1 MWSPLLALVLLLA
14 PGVSPTAEPR
24 ALSFEAAMAS
34 VGTTVQ
40 VRSASDAA
48 EVSGKGARA
57 QPRVTSNP
65 VISAAMGARVTPGD
79 QQGLEGTIGINQPIS
94 VRRYARRSRAALQAE
109 TRWRVARVDEARL
122 GQQLAVARAWLE
134 LRRAEEQHALSLE
147 QVGVQE
153 ARVDTLE
160 RLVAAHERN
169 EADSVDARAELER
182 ARLQVLEA
190 EGVQVDAAYALA
202 QALGRVDTEPLTTAG
217 PTPEPSVPSRVE
229 QAALVR
235 DVASLPSARAAR
247 LLAAAESVRGEEAW
261 ASAGPKVSVGL
272 QAQRESQGSTIVQGT
287 VSVPIPAVRRGHRQR
302 VAHAAS
308 AAALQ
313 GGAEVEVMAL
323 RGTVLRAVHEL
334 EHTQRVHE
342 QLQTVLLPASV
353 RAMELREREAK
364 LGEALQIEVLDA
376 RRRLFELRARR
387 VDARF
392 ERAWARTLVAL
403 LAAATQGGGE

>member
-1 MWSPLLALVLLLA
+1 MWSPVLALVLLLA
-14 PGVSPTAEPR
+14 PGVSPTDQPR
-24 ALSFEAAMAS
+24 ALSFQAAMAS

-65 VISAAMGARVTPGD
+65 VVSAAVGARVTPGD
-79 QQGLEGTIGINQPIS
+79 EQGLEGTIGISQPIS
-94 VRRYARRSRAALQAE
+94 VRRYVRHSREALQAE
-109 TRWRVARVDEARL
+109 TRWRVARIDEARL
-122 GQQLAVARAWLE
+122 GQQLTVARAWLE
-134 LRRAEEQHALSLE
+134 LRRAEEQHALAVE
-147 QVGVQE
+147 QVGVEQ
-153 ARVDTLE
+153 ARVETLQ
-160 RLVAAHERN
+160 RLVAAQERN
-169 EADSVDARAELER
+169 AGDRVDAEAELER
-182 ARLQVLEA
+182 ARLQVLDA
-190 EGVQVDAAYALA
+190 EGAQVDAGYALA
-202 QALGRVDTEPLTTAG
+202 QALGRVDTEPLETVG
-217 PTPEPSVPSRVE
+217 VTPEPGVPSPLE
-229 QAALVR
+229 QVALVR

-247 LLAAAESVRGEEAW
+247 LLAAAESVRGQEAW

-302 VAHAAS
+302 VAHAAT

-313 GGAEVEVMAL
+313 GEAEVEVTAL

-342 QLQTVLLPASV
+342 QLETVLLPAGV
-353 RAMELREREAK
+353 RAVELREREAE

-376 RRRLFELRARR
+376 RRRAFELRGRWI
-387 VDARF
+387 DARID
-392 ERAWARTLVAL
+392 RAWAQTLVAL
-403 LAAATQGGGE
+403 LAAASERGAL